1 VRTDDPAG
9 VQMPLMQ
16 LVARG
21 QARRPIVDHA
31 NRGKGSQRGIL
42 GRKNQPRPHSKN
54 AEIGSFLFL
63 EC

>member
-1 VRTDDPAG
+1 
-9 VQMPLMQ
+9 MPLMQ